1 AAYSS
6 VDGLG
11 LFLGD
16 CFLCSR
22 PCNRQSEKAGAGGID
37 RRMTERRA
45 PVRERRDVL
54 LLCSFASL
62 GSTLWPQNLLL
73 AHQPHRGPLALHAFP
88 GTKLVEAAVRAERC
102 VGWLGSAT
110 MLANGAGFGFGV
122 DFGFGRRWLNLSE
135 MVVMFLNG
143 EGG

>member
-62 GSTLWPQNLLL
+62 GSTLWPQDLLL

-88 GTKLVEAAVRAERC
+88 GTELVEAAALAARC
-102 VGWLGSAT
+102 VGWLRSAT
-110 MLANGAGFGFGV
+110 MSANARGFGFEVG
-122 DFGFGRRWLNLSE
+122 FGFCLGWMSLL
-135 MVVMFLNG
+135 
-143 EGG
+143 